1 MKNEIAFKG
10 VNINSIHTL
19 GIPINPRF
27 FLKFNRDTTLMELNL
42 NPKKKTIL
50 IMGGSL
56 GMGKISELFTQ
67 LSQSDLNAQ
76 LIVIAGKNNN
86 LYDELLEISKTSIL
100 PSVII
105 GYTNDVNKL
114 MQASDLLLT
123 KPGGLTITESL
134 ASELPMGIFSPLPG
148 QEIKNKEFLL
158 RHNLAIDI
166 DDDPNYINNI
176 NYILSNNHLINTMKE
191 NTRKFAKP
199 NSAHDIYTLIKKIMN
214 GS

>member
-1 MKNEIAFKG
+1 M
-10 VNINSIHTL
+10 
-19 GIPINPRF
+19 
-27 FLKFNRDTTLMELNL
+27 
-42 NPKKKTIL
+42 KKTL
-50 IMGGSL
+50 ITLLIFSL
-56 GMGKISELFTQ
+56 CS
-67 LSQSDLNAQ
+67 
-76 LIVIAGKNNN
+76 
-86 LYDELLEISKTSIL
+86 
-100 PSVII
+100 
-105 GYTNDVNKL
+105 
-114 MQASDLLLT
+114 LLT
-123 KPGGLTITESL
+123 AQFVVWHNGEIIFQTDINNVDSITLYQLDSPGEEDNPPIDKNDFSL
-134 ASELPMGIFSPLPG
+134 YFNG

>member
-1 MKNEIAFKG
+1 M
-10 VNINSIHTL
+10 
-19 GIPINPRF
+19 
-27 FLKFNRDTTLMELNL
+27 
-42 NPKKKTIL
+42 
-50 IMGGSL
+50 
-56 GMGKISELFTQ
+56 
-67 LSQSDLNAQ
+67 
-76 LIVIAGKNNN
+76 
-86 LYDELLEISKTSIL
+86 
-100 PSVII
+100 
-105 GYTNDVNKL
+105 
-114 MQASDLLLT
+114 
-123 KPGGLTITESL
+123 TITESL